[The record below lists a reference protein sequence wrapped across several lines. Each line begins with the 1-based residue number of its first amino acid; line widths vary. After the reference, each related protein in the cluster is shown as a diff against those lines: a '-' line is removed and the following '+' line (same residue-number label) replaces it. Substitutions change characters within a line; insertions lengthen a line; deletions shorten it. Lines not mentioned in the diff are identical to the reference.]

1 MSKDIKQATADKAEI
16 IGEVFNLYRVFY
28 NQKSNIDVAIKYIRE
43 RLDQKESII
52 FYIEDGDKCLGF
64 TQLYPTFD
72 SVNVRKKIV
81 LYDLFIRE
89 EYRKKGLAKSLM
101 NAAKNYGTENNFGSI
116 ELSTNKENIPGQ
128 SLYESLGYIR
138 DQEFYS
144 YDLEI

>member
-64 TQLYPTFD
+64 TQLYPTF
-72 SVNVRKKIV
+72 
-81 LYDLFIRE
+81 
-89 EYRKKGLAKSLM
+89 
-101 NAAKNYGTENNFGSI
+101 
-116 ELSTNKENIPGQ
+116 
-128 SLYESLGYIR
+128 
-138 DQEFYS
+138 
-144 YDLEI
+144 

>member
-16 IGEVFNLYRVFY
+16 IGEVFNLYRIFY

-81 LYDLFIRE
+81 LYDFLLEKNIE
-89 EYRKKGLAKSLM
+89 KK
-101 NAAKNYGTENNFGSI
+101 
-116 ELSTNKENIPGQ
+116 
-128 SLYESLGYIR
+128 
-138 DQEFYS
+138 
-144 YDLEI
+144 DLLNH

>member
-16 IGEVFNLYRVFY
+16 IGEVFNLYRIFY
-28 NQKSNIDVAIKYIRE
+28 KQKSNVDVAIKYIRE

-89 EYRKKGLAKSLM
+89 EYRKKSITSEGVNGIICGFGGNSYILGIEAMAKLIY
-101 NAAKNYGTENNFGSI
+101 N
-116 ELSTNKENIPGQ
+116 
-128 SLYESLGYIR
+128 
-138 DQEFYS
+138 
-144 YDLEI
+144 

>member
-1 MSKDIKQATADKAEI
+1 MSKDIKQASIDKAEI

-81 LYDLFIRE
+81 LYDLFVRE
-89 EYRKKGLAKSLM
+89 EYRKKSITSEGVDGLIC
-101 NAAKNYGTENNFGSI
+101 GFGSLSYILAI
-116 ELSTNKENIPGQ
+116 EALSNLIYNN
-128 SLYESLGYIR
+128 
-138 DQEFYS
+138 
-144 YDLEI
+144 

>member
-81 LYDLFIRE
+81 LYDLFVRE
-89 EYRKKGLAKSLM
+89 ESNNVKFSNLNYFSQTSKIKHPTITIQLM
-101 NAAKNYGTENNFGSI
+101 PLI
-116 ELSTNKENIPGQ
+116 LLLSEHFQIHDIHHPI
-128 SLYESLGYIR
+128 L
-138 DQEFYS
+138 
-144 YDLEI
+144 